1 LNFAQYGIEVNFTS
15 SSVSV
20 RSLPASG
27 LSTFGT
33 RLQTPTLI
41 GCLLLKNL
49 SAERCSC
56 AADFSSAKRWD
67 YLSLF
72 DPVSSAWLSLPALF
86 GVAASFQ
93 EALVLN
99 SEAHDYST
107 VFARLSAEARPGG
120 LSPGLAEHRTAG
132 SLRIIG
138 L

>member
-20 RSLPASG
+20 RSLAASG

-49 SAERCSC
+49 SAERCLC

-72 DPVSSAWLSLPALF
+72 DPVSSIWLFS
-86 GVAASFQ
+86 SF
-93 EALVLN
+93 AG
-99 SEAHDYST
+99 
-107 VFARLSAEARPGG
+107 RLGC
-120 LSPGLAEHRTAG
+120 
-132 SLRIIG
+132 RIIAAAAQRSAKP
-138 L
+138 LTIAAFACAPV